1 MDGADH
7 GASNRLCYLLNLS
20 RPAESQSLMD
30 LELPV
35 VNRACLF
42 FFAAFA
48 VSGMVAVCDQHWQS
62 PRLGGVVQS

>member
-1 MDGADH
+1 
-7 GASNRLCYLLNLS
+7 
-20 RPAESQSLMD
+20 MD